1 MGFPTKKPFRL
12 TPVEA
17 AAVRAAVKV
26 YVAIR
31 ARDYSRLYALGY
43 RHGIKTMADCLPFA
57 RMMARNEKR
66 FAKLDR
72 ILAGLPKS

>member
-1 MGFPTKKPFRL
+1 MGLPKEKPLRL

-26 YVAIR
+26 YVTIR
-31 ARDYSRLYALGY
+31 ARDYHRFYALGY
-43 RHGIKTMADCLPFA
+43 RHGIKTMAECLPFA

-72 ILAGLPKS
+72 IMAGLPKS